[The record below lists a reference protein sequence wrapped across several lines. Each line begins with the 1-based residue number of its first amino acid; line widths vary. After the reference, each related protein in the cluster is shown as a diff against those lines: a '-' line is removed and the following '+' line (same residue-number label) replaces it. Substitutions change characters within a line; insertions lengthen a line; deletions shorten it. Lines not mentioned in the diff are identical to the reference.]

1 MSVDRIVNSL
11 ERAVEHLETALE
23 ALNSAG
29 TWSFIDVIGFGG
41 IFADIFEYSEF
52 GKAKREVELAADI
65 IRNVKSELKNMEVV
79 VPEIDHMESRAVF
92 DIFFDGLIIDLLR
105 HSKISEAKSKVRETI
120 NAINHLI
127 SQLKHGRN

>member
-1 MSVDRIVNSL
+1 MSVDNVVKSL
-11 ERAVEHLETALE
+11 ERAVEHLESALE

-65 IRNVKSELKNMEVV
+65 IRNVKDELKNMEVT
-79 VPEIDHMESRAVF
+79 VPEIDHMESWRFSICSSTA
-92 DIFFDGLIIDLLR
+92 
-105 HSKISEAKSKVRETI
+105 
-120 NAINHLI
+120 
-127 SQLKHGRN
+127 

>member
-65 IRNVKSELKNMEVV
+65 IRNVKSELTWRSWCLK
-79 VPEIDHMESRAVF
+79 
-92 DIFFDGLIIDLLR
+92 LIIWR
-105 HSKISEAKSKVRETI
+105 A
-120 NAINHLI
+120 
-127 SQLKHGRN
+127 GRFSIYSSTA